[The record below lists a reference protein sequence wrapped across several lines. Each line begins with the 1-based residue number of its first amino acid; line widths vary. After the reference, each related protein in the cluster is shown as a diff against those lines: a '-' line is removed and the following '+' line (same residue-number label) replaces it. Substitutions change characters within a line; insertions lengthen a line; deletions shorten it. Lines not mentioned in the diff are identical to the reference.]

1 MTKLYEQ
8 IDGMNPN
15 VTSMSVT
22 VTEGKYAGEQ
32 AYLEDGVITWCSD
45 ENGFLKAHADALRSF
60 TESGL
65 VTLDG
70 IRVYAE
76 LLGKTKKLVICGGGH
91 VSLAVIRMA
100 RMIGCD
106 AIVIEDR
113 PMYADLSREAGATEV
128 ICETFKTAL
137 KQMQGDDDTYF
148 VIVTRGHKHDE
159 ECLREIVQKPHA
171 YIGMIGSRR
180 RVAIVKNKL
189 AEEGISKDLL
199 DSIHSPIGLNIGA
212 ETPEEIAVAIIAEII
227 EVKNKVKRNFG
238 YPSEILRAILD
249 PKMENPDGRGRVL
262 STIVSRQGSAPR
274 GVGAKMLIEADGTC
288 TGTIG
293 GGCVEAEVVTKA
305 REMLATGAEK
315 PVLYRVDLTDE
326 EAEDEGMVCG
336 GTVEILLDVVT
347 GESDG

>member
-1 MTKLYEQ
+1 MTELYEQ
-8 IDGMNPN
+8 IDEMNPN

-32 AYLEDGVITWCSD
+32 AYLEDGTITWCSD
-45 ENGFLKAHADALRSF
+45 ENGFLKAHADALRTL

-70 IRVYAE
+70 VRVYAE

-91 VSLAVIRMA
+91 VALAVIRMA

-128 ICETFKTAL
+128 LCEAFETAL
-137 KQMQGDDDTYF
+137 QRIQGDDDTYF

-159 ECLREIVQKPHA
+159 ECLREITQKHHA

-189 AEEGISKDLL
+189 AAEGISKELL
-199 DSIHSPIGLNIGA
+199 DSIHSPIGLDIGA

-227 EVKNKVKRNFG
+227 EVKNKIKRNFG
-238 YPSEILRAILD
+238 YPSEILRAILG
-249 PKMENPDGRGRVL
+249 PKMENPDGRGRIL

-305 REMLATGAEK
+305 REMLATGAGK

-347 GESDG
+347 GET